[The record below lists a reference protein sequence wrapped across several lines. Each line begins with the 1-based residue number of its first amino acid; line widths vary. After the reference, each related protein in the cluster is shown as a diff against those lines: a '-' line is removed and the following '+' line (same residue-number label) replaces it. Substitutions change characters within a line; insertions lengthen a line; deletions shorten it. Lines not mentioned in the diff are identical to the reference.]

1 MCIRFLRNH
10 LSSKPCWQ
18 YFTCFDLKANA
29 STAVTLVPIAPPG
42 GKWERSAEYSLQPA
56 NWLEVV
62 KPRQGE
68 KPFKW
73 RRCGRRAEALSF
85 PSSVFALTS
94 LVTQLITLVLR
105 QFIALHSNCT
115 NAPDSQTAF
124 MAALLRQQGGCP
136 VIRDGIPART
146 KGCARQGRAMAKR
159 SNHKLQPLSLR
170 LWPFW
175 LSYMNANALW
185 LAPIN
190 TVITTANMASQA
202 KGDCWKERC
211 QSQSARWHTLQ
222 RDITRD

>member
-1 MCIRFLRNH
+1 MRFLHNH

-18 YFTCFDLKANA
+18 YFTCGDLKANG

-42 GKWERSAEYSLQPA
+42 GKWERSAEDSLRPP
-56 NWLEVV
+56 NWLEVA

-68 KPFKW
+68 NPFKW
-73 RRCGRRAEALSF
+73 TRCGRPAETLSF
-85 PSSVFALTS
+85 PSPVVDLAS

-105 QFIALHSNCT
+105 RFIALHSNCT

-159 SNHKLQPLSLR
+159 SNHKLQPLSPC

-211 QSQSARWHTLQ
+211 QSQSARWHRLQ
-222 RDITRD
+222 RDITRE